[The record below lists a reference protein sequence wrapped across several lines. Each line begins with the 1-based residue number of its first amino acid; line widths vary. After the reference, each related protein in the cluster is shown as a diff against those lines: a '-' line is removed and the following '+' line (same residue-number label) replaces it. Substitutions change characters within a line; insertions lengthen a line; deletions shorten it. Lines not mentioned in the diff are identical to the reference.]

1 MMKLHFQDE
10 DLMNTFSLFSAEH
23 IAKTYVFFDFE
34 TTGFYPLD
42 TDRIIE
48 IAMIKITNGSVVDK
62 FETFIN
68 PLRLIPEQ
76 ASEVNH
82 ITNEMVKDYSD
93 FNKDICIKTL
103 NFIQDS
109 ILVAHNS
116 SFDLGF
122 LAMELAK
129 HGISFTSW
137 RSIDTLKIA
146 KSVFPAQKNKL
157 KNLIDRYNIKQE
169 GDLHRAMVDTEA
181 LVDVF
186 FNLVDEEKIR
196 NLSDDEI
203 VAKFGYTGDIES
215 LNKSIPQI
223 VREAMENATVLK
235 ADYKTR
241 DGKILKLNFIPVAP
255 VWNSDKWYVYVNNV
269 KTNKHFYIY
278 CNRLSNVFI
287 GE

>member
-93 FNKDICIKTL
+93 FNKDICIK
-103 NFIQDS
+103 NRFYYNKDFCP
-109 ILVAHNS
+109 ANH
-116 SFDLGF
+116 SFNG
-122 LAMELAK
+122 
-129 HGISFTSW
+129 
-137 RSIDTLKIA
+137 
-146 KSVFPAQKNKL
+146 
-157 KNLIDRYNIKQE
+157 
-169 GDLHRAMVDTEA
+169 
-181 LVDVF
+181 
-186 FNLVDEEKIR
+186 
-196 NLSDDEI
+196 
-203 VAKFGYTGDIES
+203 
-215 LNKSIPQI
+215 
-223 VREAMENATVLK
+223 
-235 ADYKTR
+235 
-241 DGKILKLNFIPVAP
+241 
-255 VWNSDKWYVYVNNV
+255 WNYW
-269 KTNKHFYIY
+269 IY
-278 CNRLSNVFI
+278 R
-287 GE
+287 